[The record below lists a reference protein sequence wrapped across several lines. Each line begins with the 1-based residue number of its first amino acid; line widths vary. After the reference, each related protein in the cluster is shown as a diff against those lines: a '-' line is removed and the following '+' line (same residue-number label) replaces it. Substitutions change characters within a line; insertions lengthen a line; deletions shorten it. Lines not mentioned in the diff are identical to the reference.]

1 VIIQLQIEMKG
12 IKTTTQAREMGE
24 AIAEHLFNTF
34 NDNGTLQTIQYQA
47 ISKLLKE
54 ARTA

>member
-1 VIIQLQIEMKG
+1 MIIQLQIEMKG
-12 IKTTTQAREMGE
+12 IRTTTQAREMGE

-34 NDNGTLQTIQYQA
+34 NDDGTLQTIQYKA
-47 ISKLLKE
+47 VNKLLKE